1 MNQTERNL
9 ILELYSKTSDEILN
23 TEIILYS
30 NRALIQGRE
39 YHTFNY
45 DEKFDSTNSHTIEYN
60 ERENRKKYFGRILKF
75 IQVRENQFCLVKRYL
90 QINKDSFFK
99 KLSIECAKYIDK
111 FFQIVELT
119 DDSFL
124 VDFLNIKRRC
134 IVMNCEGQMV
144 MSMIDDLEEMD

>member
-23 TEIILYS
+23 MEIILY
-30 NRALIQGRE
+30 I
-39 YHTFNY
+39 
-45 DEKFDSTNSHTIEYN
+45 
-60 ERENRKKYFGRILKF
+60 
-75 IQVRENQFCLVKRYL
+75 RENQFCLVKRYL
-90 QINKDSFFK
+90 Q
-99 KLSIECAKYIDK
+99 YIDK

-124 VDFLNIKRRC
+124 VDFLNIERRC